1 MLQAVNSQLTSI
13 TQLGVTK
20 FDNSNMTGNPLYL
33 APTAYLTP
41 AQTGMTDVYAVE
53 VLTPSFSTF
62 AIHFNYGNT
71 ILPVEFTSLTAEC
84 ASTGVKVEWST
95 ASETQ
100 CSHYNVYRSTD
111 GVDYTFVTTVAGAG
125 TSSEPHNY
133 SVYDMNAASGVNY
146 YRVDQVDFNGTTKP
160 APLASVMC
168 GTLIQKPELAPN
180 PADESSVLIFP
191 SDRETILTI
200 TILNSEGTRIKT
212 QQTTLSE
219 GRNAI
224 PFNWADYPAG
234 LYLIRT
240 EHDGEQNE
248 FKQIIME

>member
-1 MLQAVNSQLTSI
+1 MLQALNPLLTSHS
-13 TQLGVTK
+13 QLGVTK
-20 FDNSNMTGNPLYL
+20 FDNSNMTGNPLFL

-100 CSHYNVYRSTD
+100 CSHYNVYRSSD
-111 GVDYTFVTTVAGAG
+111 GINYTFVTTVAGAG
-125 TSSEPHNY
+125 TTSEPHNY
-133 SVYDMNAASGVNY
+133 SVYDMNAVSGVNY
-146 YRVDQVDFNGTTKP
+146 YRVDQVDINGTTKP
-160 APLASVMC
+160 APLVAATCES
-168 GTLIQKPELAPN
+168 LLQRPELAPN

-191 SDRETILTI
+191 SDKESILNI
-200 TILNSEGTRIKT
+200 TILNSEGIRIET
-212 QQTTLSE
+212 QQATLSE
-219 GRNAI
+219 GRNTI
-224 PFNWADYPAG
+224 YFNWTDYPAG

-248 FKQIIME
+248 FKQMVIE